1 MPGDDPVRAGLRVSW
16 TAALWTAVTSTLA
29 VIVGLAANTLVLVAF
44 GLVGYLDAAGSF
56 TLVVHFRHTLHHEA
70 FSERH
75 ERLALRVVTIGL
87 VVVGAA
93 TTLESLRRLAFDV
106 HGSTAIAGLV
116 LAALS
121 LVILSGLSVLKQ
133 RIGREIPS
141 RALVADG
148 WLSAV
153 GALLAA
159 VTLAGTALAEHG
171 WWWIDPLA
179 AAIVGAT
186 AITAGIVFASG

>member
-1 MPGDDPVRAGLRVSW
+1 MPGDDHVRAGLRVSW
-16 TAALWTAVTSTLA
+16 AAALWTLVSSTAAVA
-29 VIVGLAANTLVLVAF
+29 IGIAADTLVLVAF
-44 GLVGYLDAAGSF
+44 GFVGYLDAAGSF

-93 TTLESLRRLAFDV
+93 TTLESVRRLAFSV
-106 HGSTAIAGLV
+106 HGSTATAGLV

-121 LVILSGLSVLKQ
+121 LGILCGLSIRKQ
-133 RIGREIPS
+133 RVGRAIPS

-179 AAIVGAT
+179 AAVVGVT
-186 AITAGIVFASG
+186 AITAGIVFARG